1 MDCETNDIKDESEAL
16 GQISHHVI
24 RAGHMALFG
33 DVEGAEKE
41 MEIVVILLKSI
52 QL

>member
-1 MDCETNDIKDESEAL
+1 MECKTSEDHNEVL
-16 GQISHHVI
+16 GQIGHHVI

-41 MEIVVILLKSI
+41 MELVIILLKSI